1 MRIRATAGLQPSRDR
16 GTGCQ
21 DLDPSCKKTLKVF
34 SPDAVLPQIPP
45 SQKGPSS
52 WSGEGHVLSCRP
64 EEGTQTMG
72 NGTDVLQEKTEG
84 LFSEQE
90 GRGAGQAG
98 TQVPSHCPGLG
109 QNQCKVM
116 ARVPGHCGR
125 EGVSMHLMC
134 YLIYFFKCSEREET
148 R

>member
-1 MRIRATAGLQPSRDR
+1 
-16 GTGCQ
+16 
-21 DLDPSCKKTLKVF
+21 
-34 SPDAVLPQIPP
+34 
-45 SQKGPSS
+45 
-52 WSGEGHVLSCRP
+52 
-64 EEGTQTMG
+64 MG

-90 GRGAGQAG
+90 ALGAGQAG

-116 ARVPGHCGR
+116 ARVLGHCGR